1 MPSRNMLIIGFLLM
15 YKCRLMISS
24 TSIFHGIVTETS
36 LHLFIPYIILLQML
50 YHQAIAVLLWNYQIY
65 YCYVTLILV
74 LSLIGALFWT
84 RPRYCCVE
92 RCFNLTSKG
101 GFILSAQTRNGYST
115 IPFRQRHL
123 AFVLSIQTR
132 NGYSVGTWTV
142 HISLCLTTVHIR
154 TAVDISAIVR

>member
-1 MPSRNMLIIGFLLM
+1 MPSRDMLIIGFLLT

-24 TSIFHGIVTETS
+24 ASIFHSIVTKTS
-36 LHLFIPYIILLQML
+36 LHLFISYIILLHML
-50 YHQAIAVLLWNYQIY
+50 YHQAIAVLLWNCQIY
-65 YCYVTLILV
+65 YCYVALILV
-74 LSLIGALFWT
+74 LSLFSVPFWT
-84 RPRYCCVE
+84 RPRHYCVE

-123 AFVLSIQTR
+123 AFILSIQTR

-154 TAVDISAIVR
+154 TAVHISAIVR

>member
-1 MPSRNMLIIGFLLM
+1 MPSRNMLNIGFLLM

-24 TSIFHGIVTETS
+24 ALIFHGITTKTS
-36 LHLFIPYIILLQML
+36 LHLFIPYIILLQMF
-50 YHQAIAVLLWNYQIY
+50 YHQAVAVLLWNCQIY
-65 YCYVTLILV
+65 YCYVALILV
-74 LSLIGALFWT
+74 LSLFSVLFWT
-84 RPRYCCVE
+84 RPRHCCVE

-142 HISLCLTTVHIR
+142 HISLCMTT
-154 TAVDISAIVR
+154 VDISAIVR